1 MADEKSSNWWATLP
15 GVLTAVGGVLTAATG
30 LLVVL
35 VQIGLIGVNPQTLP
49 TPAVPDPTS
58 QSPAATTAAPVA
70 PLPAPSLPVTTP
82 PPAENP
88 QANADIKWTDV
99 DFGPILGKG
108 KLYVKPSQGRAGD
121 DFEIGGVGFP
131 VLYTFI
137 VKHLSV
143 GITATQADA
152 TGSFAMTLSTQ
163 PALCMEYTIEIR
175 QPSTFEQFGST
186 TYTTTGC

>member
-1 MADEKSSNWWATLP
+1 MADERSSSWWATFP
-15 GVLTAVGGVLTAATG
+15 GVLTAVAGVLTAATG

-35 VQIGLIGVNPQTLP
+35 GQIGLVGVNPQTLP
-49 TPAVPDPTS
+49 TPPVSAPTS
-58 QSPAATTAAPVA
+58 QSPATTAAPI
-70 PLPAPSLPVTTP
+70 PPFPGPSLPVTTTP
-82 PPAENP
+82 PVENP
-88 QANADIKWTDV
+88 QANADIKWSDV
-99 DFGPILGKG
+99 DFGPVLGKG
-108 KLYVKPSQGRAGD
+108 KLYVKPSQGRVGD

-143 GITATQADA
+143 GISATQADA
-152 TGSFAMTLSTQ
+152 NGSFTMTLSTQ

-175 QPSTFEQFGST
+175 QPSTFELIGST